1 MDNKKIL
8 VFSPHADDVELSMG
22 GTIAKL
28 SKTNDV
34 TIITCIVPEEGIDG
48 HKDKFMFDNRANEQ
62 TEAAKILGA

>member
-34 TIITCIVPEEGIDG
+34 TIITSSDQYEEIIDEFNQSIRLQ
-48 HKDKFMFDNRANEQ
+48 KSC
-62 TEAAKILGA
+62 TCY